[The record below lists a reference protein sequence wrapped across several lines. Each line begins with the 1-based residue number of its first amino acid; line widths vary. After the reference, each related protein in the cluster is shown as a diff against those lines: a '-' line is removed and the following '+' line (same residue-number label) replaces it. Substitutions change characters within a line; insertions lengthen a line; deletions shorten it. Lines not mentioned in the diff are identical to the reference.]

1 MSFFSDLLLSI
12 LGIDNAPAH
21 TSSSNRSSRVT
32 NRKTSSYN
40 YNTDKVREFYAREIN
55 DYDCVATWLRESYEN
70 KSILTVRITDK
81 NDGGYLVEFDDS
93 TEGFMPLSHSG
104 YDTLYVNDTVHVLI
118 IGITDKPIVSIKEAT
133 KAKKKSIYQTKVNL
147 LNEAKALLEMGDVES
162 AIASYQELR
171 EKWEEAGHVKQEKEL
186 WEEFKEVNSQLRLRS
201 KEQEQVKTQEALSK
215 MECGRVFPGSVVKI
229 LQDGSIL
236 VQLKFLGT
244 KITGKVPR
252 KEMPRHSADPIK
264 EGDDVRVIVLKVD
277 LQGGKITLGMRQLE
291 IAASHETETAIPHEV
306 NNAVST
312 FNVRIKK
319 VKYPGLII
327 TDAFDDYSYGVILP
341 NSVLLNGT
349 PISASARWD
358 IVDGLYQRGLREIS
372 VECTGH
378 SEDNK
383 VAFLN
388 FNLPNMEDQVDNVVQ
403 EGEISEVTVVDV
415 YESYVQVETQ
425 DQRPAYIN
433 KLEFCGYVPSIG
445 TELKARLIDFG
456 DNILQYSR
464 YSVLEL
470 DEVYDAAKSTI
481 SEDARLS
488 EIFESEELEELRKN
502 PQRIDELKQIL
513 TDYPELVH
521 EKNRKELTMEL
532 RVKATQDV
540 EFYRERFFGAHPDYF
555 AGKSL
560 KVYFDDNY
568 KYLYLWDSCEV
579 LVVIGERDGFLY
591 LENLYDERQNNR
603 VHHDII
609 RNKRASNLLMNGSKL
624 TIFPFLSGEQVSAE
638 KECFG
643 KIQAVQFI
651 NRLKYDLQKQVR
663 NEIRSKTELYTQA
676 VNFLKWQIEQEN
688 KKVGEAIYIESDA
701 IGPRDA
707 STTGYLALQVVIS
720 QAQLERL
727 VNDEYAVDTSNE
739 ETLRFAIMKN
749 EDSDSFVSAKLIN
762 IKDDRWRLE
771 FSKAVTSLDWVMD
784 GFYIKYKPSVRHLLE
799 QKNAIENYLR
809 KDSLDMLTDILY
821 SNLDDIDISSY
832 GNIEFFNPIF
842 KAATADNRQ
851 SEAVKKALAAE
862 KIALIQGPPGTGK
875 TTVIVE
881 IIRQLVQCK
890 NKRVLVCC
898 QAHPAVNNIYD
909 KLEAIGKENPQ
920 EALQLIRVKNEGE
933 MQTNEQEKN
942 ANLFQSFLGQQL
954 HLLKRL
960 EVSNGDASSLN
971 FIDWSTYSSETKL
984 VNAHQQLVQEFKELV
999 DIDSSVLVDAFEELG
1014 KDADFHHFYNNAD
1027 CCFRNADVVLGTC
1040 IGVGVTRGIEENM
1053 FDVVIIDEAAKANIG
1068 ESIVPMSLGK
1078 KYILVGDDQQLPP
1091 YVDASEIEKYLKSY
1105 SAKPNGE
1112 DEKLVFKQVIA
1123 FQKTSL
1129 FEDIHYKIP
1138 ESCVVTLNYQHR
1150 MNPQI
1155 GDCISELFYSG
1166 IIQNG
1171 PYTHEKVIESHLFP
1185 ENVVFIDTTEF
1196 HLTENLS
1203 DNPADDWHKRLY
1215 EERQVGGSLCN
1226 YKEAYVICNHILPHI
1241 MTLIGTKNPSEF
1253 LGIISPYAAQVNLLK
1268 EALPDHYKG
1277 CVHTIDSIQGS
1288 EYDIVIFSFVRSF
1301 KKSVAEDPAVNVG
1314 FVADM
1319 RRLNVSL
1326 SRARCKL
1333 IMVGNLKTLTN
1344 KNAYNHISV
1353 DVVGTKHPVD
1363 VFNKMSQYKKTMT
1376 ARRAVDVLVD
1386 KLATEFKVGYILK
1399 NCRITDIERN
1409 SNICKFTYNFNNK
1422 EIELQG
1428 FCPNVAIGQCVDI
1441 VYKGNNKN
1449 NRPQFIIKAEWL
1461 KDQFINLLRTEFKVG
1476 YILKN
1481 CRIIDDERDNN
1492 IRKFTYDFNNEKI
1505 ELHGFCPNVT
1515 IGQNVTMI
1523 YTGDNKYNKP
1533 QFKIKIEWTETEIE
1547 TIRSWQREKKILTGK
1562 IVYIGKSA
1570 VRIQAAGIIGTAP
1583 LRFFNNQIAKGVT
1596 CSIQVYEFDS
1606 DEGVLKF
1613 KLLNNGKRY

>member
-12 LGIDNAPAH
+12 LGGGKTFDYTPNP
-21 TSSSNRSSRVT
+21 SRPSRAT
-32 NRKTSSYN
+32 ERKTAYSNYDTERVRKSYTHETSY
-40 YNTDKVREFYAREIN
+40 YN
-55 DYDCVATWLRESYEN
+55 CVAAWIKKAYKDNSA
-70 KSILTVRITDK
+70 LTVWITEK
-81 NDGGYLVEFDDS
+81 NSGGYMVKFKDS
-93 TEGFMPLSHSG
+93 TEGFMPRSHSG
-104 YDTLYVNDTVHVLI
+104 FEALNVNDAVQVLI
-118 IGITDKPIVSIKEAT
+118 IDITDKPIVSIKEAV
-133 KAKKKSIYQTKVNL
+133 KEKQKNIYQTKIGLVSA
-147 LNEAKALLEMGDVES
+147 AKALLEMEDVKA
-162 AIASYQELR
+162 AITSYQELC

-201 KEQEQVKTQEALSK
+201 KEQEQVKKQEALSK
-215 MECGRVFPGSVVKI
+215 MECGRVFQGSVVKI

-236 VQLKFLGT
+236 VLFKFLGT

-252 KEMPRHSADPIK
+252 KEMPCNFADPIK
-264 EGDDVRVIVLKVD
+264 EGDDVRVVVLKVN
-277 LQGGKITLGMRQLE
+277 LQSEKITLGMRQLE
-291 IAASHETETAIPHEV
+291 IATPHETDTVIPHEADD
-306 NNAVST
+306 AVST

-327 TDAFDDYSYGVILP
+327 TDAFDNYSYGVILP

-358 IVDGLYQRGLREIS
+358 VVNGLYQRGLREIS
-372 VECTGH
+372 VEYMGH

-388 FNLPNMEDQVDNVVQ
+388 FNLPNMEDRVDNIVQ

-415 YESYVQVETQ
+415 YDSYVQIETQ
-425 DQRPAYIN
+425 DQRLAYIN
-433 KLEFCGYVPSIG
+433 KSEFCDHVPPIG
-445 TELKARLIDFG
+445 IELKARLIDFG

-470 DEVYDAAKSTI
+470 DEVYDAVKSTI
-481 SEDARLS
+481 LEDARLS
-488 EIFESEELEELRKN
+488 EILESEELEELRKN
-502 PQRIDELKQIL
+502 PQWIDELKQIL
-513 TDYPELVH
+513 TQYPELVH

-555 AGKSL
+555 VGKSL

-568 KYLYLWDSCEV
+568 KHLYLWDSCEV
-579 LVVIGERDGFLY
+579 LVVIGEHDGFLY

-624 TIFPFLSGEQVSAE
+624 TIIPFLSGEQVSADG
-638 KECFG
+638 ECFG

-676 VNFLKWQIEQEN
+676 MNFLKWQIEQEN

-701 IGPRDA
+701 IGSRDA

-720 QAQLERL
+720 QTQLERL

-739 ETLRFAIMKN
+739 EALRFAIMKN

-821 SNLDDIDISSY
+821 SNLEDIDISSY
-832 GNIEFFNPIF
+832 GNIKFFNPIF

-851 SEAVKKALAAE
+851 LEAVKKALAAE

-898 QAHPAVNNIYD
+898 QAHPAVDNIYD
-909 KLEAIGKENPQ
+909 KLEAIGKEIPQ

-933 MQTNEQEKN
+933 METNEHEKN
-942 ANLFQSFLGQQL
+942 ASLFQSFLDQQL

-984 VNAHQQLVQEFKELV
+984 VNAHQQLVQEFKELA
-999 DIDSSVLVDAFEELG
+999 DIDSSVLVEAFEELG
-1014 KDADFHHFYNNAD
+1014 KDADFHHFYNNTD
-1027 CCFRNADVVLGTC
+1027 CSFRNADVVLGTC

-1105 SAKPNGE
+1105 PEKSNGE
-1112 DEKLVFKQVIA
+1112 DERLVFKQVIA

-1155 GDCISELFYSG
+1155 GDCISELFYSD
-1166 IIQNG
+1166 IIHNG

-1196 HLTENLS
+1196 NLTENLS
-1203 DNPADDWHKRLY
+1203 DNPAVDWHKRLY

-1226 YKEAYVICNHILPHI
+1226 YKEAYIICNHILPHI
-1241 MTLIGTKNPSEF
+1241 KTLIGTKPPSEF

-1268 EALPDHYKG
+1268 EALPDHYKS

-1301 KKSVAEDPAVNVG
+1301 KENAAKKPAVNVG

-1353 DVVGTKHPVD
+1353 EVVGKKHPID

-1399 NCRITDIERN
+1399 NCRIIDAERGN
-1409 SNICKFTYNFNNK
+1409 NIWKFIYDFNNE

-1428 FCPNVAIGQCVDI
+1428 FCPNVTIGQCVDM

-1461 KDQFINLLRTEFKVG
+1461 KDQFINILRTEFKVG

-1481 CRIIDDERDNN
+1481 CKIIEDSDNN
-1492 IRKFTYDFNNEKI
+1492 IRKFTYNFNNEEI
-1505 ELHGFCPNVT
+1505 ELQGFCPNVM

-1583 LRFFNNQIAKGVT
+1583 LRFFNNPITKGAT

>member
-12 LGIDNAPAH
+12 LGVENTPAH
-21 TSSSNRSSRVT
+21 TSKSNHQPRT
-32 NRKTSSYN
+32 T
-40 YNTDKVREFYAREIN
+40 EREIS
-55 DYDCVATWLRESYEN
+55 DYNCVATWIRKAYKD
-70 KSILTVRITDK
+70 KSVFTVRITEK
-81 NDGGYLVEFDDS
+81 NSGGYMVKFKDS
-93 TEGFMPLSHSG
+93 TEGFMPRSHSG
-104 YDTLYVNDTVHVLI
+104 FEALNVNDAVQVLI
-118 IGITDKPIVSIKEAT
+118 IAITDKPIVSIKEAV
-133 KAKKKSIYQTKVNL
+133 KAKQESIYQTKAGLVSA
-147 LNEAKALLEMGDVES
+147 AKALLKMEDVET
-162 AIASYQELR
+162 AMASYQELR
-171 EKWEEAGHVKQEKEL
+171 EKWEEVGHVKQEREL

-201 KEQEQVKTQEALSK
+201 KEQEQAREQEALSK
-215 MECGRVFPGSVVKI
+215 MECGRVFPGVVVKI
-229 LQDGSIL
+229 LRDGSIL
-236 VQLKFLGT
+236 VRLKVLGT

-252 KEMPRHSADPIK
+252 KEMPRHSADSIK
-264 EGDDVRVIVLKVD
+264 EGDDVRVVVLKVD
-277 LQGGKITLGMRQLE
+277 LQGGKITLGMKQLE
-291 IAASHETETAIPHEV
+291 TVAPHEADD
-306 NNAVST
+306 AVST
-312 FNVRIKK
+312 LNVRIKK

-349 PISASARWD
+349 SISASARWD
-358 IVDGLYQRGLREIS
+358 VVDGLYRRGLREIS
-372 VECTGH
+372 VECIGR

-383 VAFLN
+383 VAFLK
-388 FNLPNMEDQVDNVVQ
+388 FNLPNMEDRMDNVVR
-403 EGEISEVTVVDV
+403 EGEISEVTIVDV
-415 YESYVQVETQ
+415 YGSYVQVETQ

-433 KLEFCGYVPSIG
+433 KSEFCGYVPPIG

-464 YSVLEL
+464 YSILEL
-470 DEVYDAAKSTI
+470 DEVYDAVKSTI

-488 EIFESEELEELRKN
+488 EIFENEELEELRKN
-502 PQRIDELKQIL
+502 PQWIDELKQIL
-513 TDYPELVH
+513 ADYPEIVH
-521 EKNRKELTMEL
+521 ERNRKELTMEL

-540 EFYRERFFGAHPDYF
+540 EFYRERFFSAHPDYF
-555 AGKSL
+555 VGKSL
-560 KVYFDDNY
+560 KVYFDDDC
-568 KYLYLWDSCEV
+568 KHLYLWDSREI
-579 LVVIGERDGFLY
+579 LVVIGERDGLLF

-603 VHHDII
+603 VHHDIF
-609 RNKRASNLLMNGSKL
+609 RNKRVSSLLMDGSRL
-624 TIFPFLSGEQVSAE
+624 TVFPYLSGEQLSTE
-638 KECFG
+638 RECFG
-643 KIQAVQFI
+643 KIQAIQSI
-651 NRLKYDLQKQVR
+651 NKFKYDLHKLVR
-663 NEIRSKTELYTQA
+663 YEVRSKTDLYTQA
-676 VNFLKWQIEQEN
+676 LNFLKWQIEQEK

-720 QAQLERL
+720 QAQIEQL
-727 VNDEYAVDTSNE
+727 VNDEYTVDTSNE
-739 ETLRFAIMKN
+739 EALRFAIMKN

-762 IKDDRWRLE
+762 IKNDRWRLE

-799 QKNAIENYLR
+799 QKNAIENYLC

-832 GNIEFFNPIF
+832 DNIEFFNPIF

-851 SEAVKKALAAE
+851 VEAVKKALAAE

-881 IIRQLVQCK
+881 IIRQLVQRM

-898 QAHPAVNNIYD
+898 QAHPAVDNIYD
-909 KLEAIGKENPQ
+909 KLETIGKENPQ

-942 ANLFQSFLGQQL
+942 ASLFQGFLDQQL
-954 HLLKRL
+954 YLLKRL
-960 EVSNGDASSLN
+960 EVSKGDASSLN
-971 FIDWSTYSSETKL
+971 FIDSSAYSSETRL
-984 VNAHQQLVQEFKELV
+984 VNAHQQLVQEFEELA
-999 DIDSSVLVDAFEELG
+999 DINTSVLIDAFEELG
-1014 KDADFHHFYNNAD
+1014 KDVDFHRFYNNAD

-1112 DEKLVFKQVIA
+1112 GERLVRKQVIA

-1171 PYTHEKVIESHLFP
+1171 PYTHERVIESHLFP

-1196 HLTENLS
+1196 HLAGNLS

-1226 YKEAYVICNHILPHI
+1226 YKEAYIICNHILPHI
-1241 MTLIGTKNPSEF
+1241 KTLIGTKNPSEF

-1268 EALPDHYKG
+1268 EALPDHYQD

-1301 KKSVAEDPAVNVG
+1301 KKSAAEDPAANVG

-1344 KNAYNHISV
+1344 KNAYSHISV
-1353 DVVGTKHPVD
+1353 EVVGTKHPVD

-1376 ARRAVDVLVD
+1376 ARRTVDILVD
-1386 KLATEFKVGYILK
+1386 KLAAEFKVGYILK
-1399 NCRITDIERN
+1399 NCRIIDAERDN
-1409 SNICKFTYNFNNK
+1409 NIGKFTYNFNNE
-1422 EIELQG
+1422 EIELHG
-1428 FCPNVAIGQCVDI
+1428 FCPNVTIGQCVDM

-1449 NRPQFIIKAEWL
+1449 NRPQFIIKAEWS

-1492 IRKFTYDFNNEKI
+1492 IRKFTYNCNNEEI
-1505 ELHGFCPNVT
+1505 ELQGFCPNVT
-1515 IGQNVTMI
+1515 IGQNVAMI
-1523 YTGDNKYNKP
+1523 YIGDNKHNKP

-1547 TIRSWQREKKILTGK
+1547 TIKNWQRNKKILTGK
-1562 IVYIGKSA
+1562 IVYIGKST
-1570 VRIQAAGIIGTAP
+1570 VRIQAAGITGTAP
-1583 LRFFNNQIAKGVT
+1583 LRFFNSQIAKGAT

-1613 KLLNNGKRY
+1613 KLLKNGKRY

>member
-1 MSFFSDLLLSI
+1 MSFFADLLLSI
-12 LGIDNAPAH
+12 LGVDKTTDH
-21 TSSSNRSSRVT
+21 TSKPNRPSRAT
-32 NRKTSSYN
+32 DRKTAYYN
-40 YNTDKVREFYAREIN
+40 YDTERVRKSYTHETS
-55 DYDCVATWLRESYEN
+55 DYDCVAAWIQKAYQD
-70 KSILTVRITDK
+70 KSVLTVWITEK
-81 NDGGYLVEFDDS
+81 NSGGYMVKFKDS
-93 TEGFMPLSHSG
+93 TEGFMPRSHSG
-104 YDTLYVNDTVHVLI
+104 FEAVNINDAIQVLI
-118 IGITDKPIVSIKEAT
+118 IDITDKPIVSIREAV
-133 KAKKKSIYQTKVNL
+133 KAKQKSIYQTKVGL
-147 LNEAKALLEMGDVES
+147 LYEAKALLEMEDVEA

-171 EKWEEAGHVKQEKEL
+171 EKWEEAGHVKQENEL
-186 WEEFKEVNSQLRLRS
+186 WEEFKKVNSQLRLRS
-201 KEQEQVKTQEALSK
+201 KEQKQVREQEALSK
-215 MECGRVFPGSVVKI
+215 MECGRVFPGVVVKI
-229 LQDGSIL
+229 LQDDSIL
-236 VQLKFLGT
+236 VRLEFLGT

-252 KEMPRHSADPIK
+252 KEMSHHSADSIK
-264 EGDDVRVIVLKVD
+264 EGDDVRVVVLKVD
-277 LQGGKITLGMRQLE
+277 SQSGKITLGMKQLE
-291 IAASHETETAIPHEV
+291 TAAPHEADATIPHKADD
-306 NNAVST
+306 AVST

-341 NSVLLNGT
+341 NNVLLNGT

-358 IVDGLYQRGLREIS
+358 VVDGLYRRGLHEIS
-372 VECTGH
+372 VECIGR

-388 FNLPNMEDQVDNVVQ
+388 FNLPDMEDRVDNVVR

-415 YESYVQVETQ
+415 YGSYVQVETQ

-433 KLEFCGYVPSIG
+433 KSEFCGYVPPID
-445 TELKARLIDFG
+445 TKLKARLIDFG

-464 YSVLEL
+464 YSILGL
-470 DEVYDAAKSTI
+470 DEEYDAVKSTI
-481 SEDARLS
+481 SEDAHLS
-488 EIFESEELEELRKN
+488 EIFESEELEELRQN
-502 PQRIDELKQIL
+502 PQRINELKQIL
-513 TDYPELVH
+513 ADYPELVH
-521 EKNRKELTMEL
+521 EKNREELTMEL
-532 RVKATQDV
+532 RVKATQDM
-540 EFYRERFFGAHPDYF
+540 EFYRERFFDAHPDYF
-555 AGKSL
+555 VGKTL
-560 KVYFDDNY
+560 KVYFDDNRN
-568 KYLYLWDSCEV
+568 YLYLWDSREV
-579 LVVIGERDGFLY
+579 LVIIGERDGYLY
-591 LENLYDERQNNR
+591 LENLYDERQHNR
-603 VHHDII
+603 VHHDIL
-609 RNKRASNLLMNGSKL
+609 RNKRASSLLIDGSKL
-624 TIFPFLSGEQVSAE
+624 TIFPYLSSEQLSAE
-638 KECFG
+638 RECFG

-676 VNFLKWQIEQEN
+676 VDFLKWQIEQEN

-720 QAQLERL
+720 QAQIERL
-727 VNDEYAVDTSNE
+727 VNDEYSVDTSNE
-739 ETLRFAIMKN
+739 EALRFVIMKN

-771 FSKAVTSLDWVMD
+771 FSKAVTSLDWVMG

-821 SNLDDIDISSY
+821 GNLDDIDISSY
-832 GNIEFFNPIF
+832 DNIKFFNPIF

-851 SEAVKKALAAE
+851 VEAVKKALAAE

-898 QAHPAVNNIYD
+898 QAHPAVDNIYD
-909 KLEAIGKENPQ
+909 KLEAIGKETPQ

-942 ANLFQSFLGQQL
+942 ASLFQSFLDQQL
-954 HLLKRL
+954 HLLKML
-960 EVSNGDASSLN
+960 EVSNGDESSLN
-971 FIDWSTYSSETKL
+971 FIDRSTYSSETRL
-984 VNAHQQLVQEFKELV
+984 VNANKQLVQEYKELA

-1014 KDADFHHFYNNAD
+1014 KDADFHRFYNNTD

-1068 ESIVPMSLGK
+1068 ESVVPMSLGK

-1112 DEKLVFKQVIA
+1112 DERLVFKQVIA

-1196 HLTENLS
+1196 HLTENLLDNS
-1203 DNPADDWHKRLY
+1203 DDDWLY
-1215 EERQVGGSLCN
+1215 EKRQVGGSLCN
-1226 YKEAYVICNHILPHI
+1226 YKEAYIICNHILPHI
-1241 MTLIGTKNPSEF
+1241 KTLIGTKNPSEF

-1301 KKSVAEDPAVNVG
+1301 KKSAAKNPAVNVG

-1344 KNAYNHISV
+1344 KNAYSHISIE
-1353 DVVGTKHPVD
+1353 VVGAKHPID

-1386 KLATEFKVGYILK
+1386 KLATEFKIGYILK
-1399 NCRITDIERN
+1399 NCKIIDGGDK
-1409 SNICKFTYNFNNK
+1409 NIWKFTYNFNNE
-1422 EIELQG
+1422 EIKLQG
-1428 FCPNVAIGQCVDI
+1428 FCPNVTIGQCVDI

-1461 KDQFINLLRTEFKVG
+1461 KDQFINLLRTKFKVG

-1481 CRIIDDERDNN
+1481 CRIIDDGDNN
-1492 IRKFTYDFNNEKI
+1492 IRKFTYNFNNEEI
-1505 ELHGFCPNVT
+1505 ELQGFCPNVM
-1515 IGQNVTMI
+1515 IGQNVAMI

-1547 TIRSWQREKKILTGK
+1547 TIKNWQREKKILTGK
-1562 IVYIGKSA
+1562 IIYIGKST
-1570 VRIQAAGIIGTAP
+1570 VRIQTAGITGITP
-1583 LRFFNNQIAKGVT
+1583 LRFFNSPIVKGAI

>member
-1 MSFFSDLLLSI
+1 MSFLNLLLSI
-12 LGIDNAPAH
+12 FGVDKTIDH
-21 TSSSNRSSRVT
+21 TSKPNRPFRAT
-32 NRKTSSYN
+32 DRNTAYYN
-40 YNTDKVREFYAREIN
+40 YDTERARKSYTYETN
-55 DYDCVATWLRESYEN
+55 DYDCVAAWIQKAYQDQSV
-70 KSILTVRITDK
+70 LTVWITEK
-81 NDGGYLVEFDDS
+81 NSGGYMVKFKDS
-93 TEGFMPLSHSG
+93 TEGFMPLRHSG
-104 YDTLYVNDTVHVLI
+104 SEALNVNDAIQVLI
-118 IGITDKPIVSIKEAT
+118 INITDKPIVSIREAA
-133 KAKKKSIYQTKVNL
+133 KAKQKSIYQTKVSL
-147 LNEAKALLEMGDVES
+147 LYEAKALLEMEDVEA

-171 EKWEEAGHVKQEKEL
+171 KEWEEVGHVKPENEL
-186 WEEFKEVNSQLRLRS
+186 WEEFKKVNNQLRLKS
-201 KEQEQVKTQEALSK
+201 KEQKKIREQEALSK
-215 MECGRVFPGSVVKI
+215 IECWRVYSGVVVKI
-229 LQDGSIL
+229 LQDDSIL
-236 VQLKFLGT
+236 VQFNSLGT

-252 KEMPRHSADPIK
+252 KEMPRHSADSIK
-264 EGDDVRVIVLKVD
+264 EGDDVRVIVLNVD
-277 LQGGKITLGMRQLE
+277 SQGGKITLGMKQLE
-291 IAASHETETAIPHEV
+291 TAAPHETDTVIPHEADD
-306 NNAVST
+306 AVKT

-319 VKYPGLII
+319 IKYPGLII

-349 PISASARWD
+349 PISASVRWD
-358 IVDGLYQRGLREIS
+358 VLEGLYRKGLREIS
-372 VECTGH
+372 VECIGS

-388 FNLPNMEDQVDNVVQ
+388 FNLPNMEDWVDNVVQ
-403 EGEISEVTVVDV
+403 EGDIAEVTVVDV
-415 YESYVQVETQ
+415 YSSYVQVKTQ
-425 DQRPAYIN
+425 DQRVAYIN
-433 KLEFCGYVPSIG
+433 RSEFCGYVPPVG

-470 DEVYDAAKSTI
+470 GEVYDAVKLTI
-481 SEDARLS
+481 MEDARLS

-513 TDYPELVH
+513 AEYPELVH

-532 RVKATQDV
+532 RVKATQSV
-540 EFYRERFFGAHPDYF
+540 EFYRECFFSAHPDYF
-555 AGKSL
+555 VGKSL
-560 KVYFDDNY
+560 KVYFDD

-579 LVVIGERDGFLY
+579 LIIIGGHDGYLY
-591 LENLYDERQNNR
+591 LENLYDKKQNNL

-609 RNKRASNLLMNGSKL
+609 RNKRASSLLMDGSKL
-624 TIFPFLSGEQVSAE
+624 TVFPFLSGEQLSAE

-651 NRLKYDLQKQVR
+651 NRLKYDLHKQVR

-676 VNFLKWQIEQEN
+676 VDFLKWQIEQEK
-688 KKVGEAIYIESDA
+688 KKVGEAIYIGSDA
-701 IGPRDA
+701 IGLRDA

-720 QAQLERL
+720 QAQIEQL
-727 VNDEYAVDTSNE
+727 VNDEYVVDTSNE
-739 ETLRFAIMKN
+739 EALRFAIMKN
-749 EDSDSFVSAKLIN
+749 EDSESFISAKLIN

-809 KDSLDMLTDILY
+809 KDSLNMLTDILY
-821 SNLDDIDISSY
+821 RNLADIDISSY
-832 GNIEFFNPIF
+832 DNIKFFNPIF
-842 KAATADNRQ
+842 KDATVDNRQ
-851 SEAVKKALAAE
+851 VEAVKKALAAE
-862 KIALIQGPPGTGK
+862 KIFLIQGPPGTGK

-898 QAHPAVNNIYD
+898 QAHPAVDNIYD

-942 ANLFQSFLGQQL
+942 ASLFQGFLNQQL

-960 EVSNGDASSLN
+960 EASNGDASSLN

-984 VNAHQQLVQEFKELV
+984 VNAHQRLVQEFKDLA

-1014 KDADFHHFYNNAD
+1014 KDADFYRFYNNTD
-1027 CCFRNADVVLGTC
+1027 SCFRNADVVLGTC

-1091 YVDASEIEKYLKSY
+1091 YVDTSEIEKYLKSY
-1105 SAKPNGE
+1105 SAKSNNGE
-1112 DEKLVFKQVIA
+1112 DEKLVRKQVIA

-1138 ESCVVTLNYQHR
+1138 NSCVVTLNYQHR

-1155 GDCISELFYSG
+1155 GNCISELFYSG

-1171 PYTHEKVIESHLFP
+1171 PYTHERVIESHLFP

-1196 HLTENLS
+1196 HLSGNQS
-1203 DNPADDWHKRLY
+1203 NNPVNDWCNRLY
-1215 EERQVGGSLCN
+1215 EERVGDSLCN

-1241 MTLIGTKNPSEF
+1241 KTLIGTKNPSEF
-1253 LGIISPYAAQVNLLK
+1253 LGIISPYAAQVDLLK
-1268 EALPDHYKG
+1268 EALPSHYKD

-1301 KKSVAEDPAVNVG
+1301 KKSAAENPAVNVG

-1344 KNAYNHISV
+1344 KNAYSHISV
-1353 DVVGTKHPVD
+1353 EVVGTKHPVD

-1386 KLATEFKVGYILK
+1386 KLTTGFKVGYILK
-1399 NCRITDIERN
+1399 NCRIIAAERDN
-1409 SNICKFTYNFNNK
+1409 NIGKFTYNFNNE

-1428 FCPNVAIGQCVDI
+1428 FCPNVTIDQCVDM

-1461 KDQFINLLRTEFKVG
+1461 KEQFINLLRTAFKVG
-1476 YILKN
+1476 YVLKS

-1492 IRKFTYDFNNEKI
+1492 IRKFTYYFNNEEI
-1505 ELHGFCPNVT
+1505 ELQGFCPNVT
-1515 IGQNVTMI
+1515 IGQNVSMI
-1523 YTGDNKYNKP
+1523 YIGDNKYNKP
-1533 QFKIKIEWTETEIE
+1533 QFKIKIEWTNTEIE
-1547 TIRSWQREKKILTGK
+1547 TIKNWQREKKILTGE
-1562 IVYIGKSA
+1562 IVDIGKSA
-1570 VRIQAAGIIGTAP
+1570 VRIQVAGIIGTAP
-1583 LRFFNNQIAKGVT
+1583 LRIFKSPIAKGAT

-1613 KLLNNGKRY
+1613 KLLNNGERY

>member
-12 LGIDNAPAH
+12 LGVDNAPAH
-21 TSSSNRSSRVT
+21 TSKSNRSSRVT
-32 NRKTSSYN
+32 ERKTGSYN
-40 YNTDKVREFYAREIN
+40 RNTDKVRESYAREIN

-70 KSILTVRITDK
+70 KSILTVRITDE
-81 NDGGYLVEFDDS
+81 NDGGYMVEFKDS
-93 TEGFMPLSHSG
+93 TEGFMPRSHSG
-104 YDTLYVNDTVHVLI
+104 YDTLYANDTVQVLI
-118 IGITDKPIVSIKEAT
+118 IGITDKPIVSIREAT

-147 LNEAKALLEMGDVES
+147 LNEAKALLEMGDVEA

-171 EKWEEAGHVKQEKEL
+171 EKWEETGHVKQEKEL

-201 KEQEQVKTQEALSK
+201 KEQEQVKKQEALSK

-277 LQGGKITLGMRQLE
+277 SQCGKITLGMRQLE

-306 NNAVST
+306 DNAVST

-327 TDAFDDYSYGVILP
+327 TDAFNDYSYGVILP

-372 VECTGH
+372 VECTGR

-388 FNLPNMEDQVDNVVQ
+388 FNLPNMEDRVDNVVQ

-433 KLEFCGYVPSIG
+433 KLEFCGYVPPIG

-464 YSVLEL
+464 YSVLGL
-470 DEVYDAAKSTI
+470 DEMYDAVKSTI

-540 EFYRERFFGAHPDYF
+540 EFYRERFFSAHPGYF

-568 KYLYLWDSCEV
+568 KHLYLWDSCEV

-591 LENLYDERQNNR
+591 LENLYDERRNNL

-701 IGPRDA
+701 IGPRVV
-707 STTGYLALQVVIS
+707 STTGYLALQVNIS

-739 ETLRFAIMKN
+739 DSLRFAIMKN
-749 EDSDSFVSAKLIN
+749 EDSDSFVSAKLIK
-762 IKDDRWRLE
+762 KDDRWRLE

-832 GNIEFFNPIF
+832 DNIKFFNPIF
-842 KAATADNRQ
+842 ETATADNRQ
-851 SEAVKKALAAE
+851 VEAVKKALAAE

-898 QAHPAVNNIYD
+898 QAHPAVDNIYD
-909 KLEAIGKENPQ
+909 KLDAIGKETPQ

-942 ANLFQSFLGQQL
+942 ASLFQSFLDQQL
-954 HLLKRL
+954 HLLRRL

-984 VNAHQQLVQEFKELV
+984 VNAHQQLAQEFKELA
-999 DIDSSVLVDAFEELG
+999 DIDSSVLVEVFEELG
-1014 KDADFHHFYNNAD
+1014 KDADFHRFYNNAD

-1040 IGVGVTRGIEENM
+1040 IGVGVTQGIEENM

-1105 SAKPNGE
+1105 STKQNSE
-1112 DEKLVFKQVIA
+1112 DERLVFKQVID

-1171 PYTHEKVIESHLFP
+1171 PHTHEKVIESHLFP
-1185 ENVVFIDTTEF
+1185 ENVVFIDTKEF
-1196 HLTENLS
+1196 HLTENQPE
-1203 DNPADDWHKRLY
+1203 NPTNDWHKRLY
-1215 EERQVGGSLCN
+1215 EERQVGGSLRN
-1226 YKEAYVICNHILPHI
+1226 YKEAYIICNHILPHI
-1241 MTLIGTKNPSEF
+1241 KNLIGTKNPSEF
-1253 LGIISPYAAQVNLLK
+1253 LGIISPYAEQVNLLK
-1268 EALPDHYKG
+1268 ETLPDQYKG

-1301 KKSVAEDPAVNVG
+1301 KESAAKNPAVNVG

-1344 KNAYNHISV
+1344 KNAYSHISV
-1353 DVVGTKHPVD
+1353 DVVGTKHPID
-1363 VFNKMSQYKKTMT
+1363 VFKKMSQYKKTMT
-1376 ARRAVDVLVD
+1376 ARPAVDVLVD
-1386 KLATEFKVGYILK
+1386 KLATEFKVGYVLK
-1399 NCRITDIERN
+1399 NCRIIDAERGN
-1409 SNICKFTYNFNNK
+1409 NIGKFTYDFNSE

-1428 FCPNVAIGQCVDI
+1428 FCPNVTIGQCVDM

-1461 KDQFINLLRTEFKVG
+1461 KDQFINILRTEFKVG

-1481 CRIIDDERDNN
+1481 CKIIEDSDNN
-1492 IRKFTYDFNNEKI
+1492 IRKFTYNFNNEDI
-1505 ELHGFCPNVT
+1505 ELQGFCPNVM

-1533 QFKIKIEWTETEIE
+1533 QFKIKVEWTETEIE
-1547 TIRSWQREKKILTGK
+1547 MIKNWQRDKKILTGK
-1562 IVYIGKSA
+1562 IVYIGKST
-1570 VRIQAAGIIGTAP
+1570 VRIQAARITGTAP
-1583 LRFFNNQIAKGVT
+1583 LRFFNSPIAKGAI